1 SKIVTMSTEST
12 ENNSRDSS
20 YEWSFKHF
28 VSLFE
33 NFNQTENNNGLV
45 YNILYVIRDD
55 SSASKEVHK
64 TVKALLS
71 RKNWK
76 GVESK
81 LTDITNSVRRKVERR
96 PLSKKNKNKSAS
108 NRNTYSTT
116 SNVNSGGV
124 DENSNDQSGP
134 QQKFVSS
141 TVYPYPQISV
151 PPMHPSPYHNSL
163 PLSATFEE
171 EFTSSQENNK
181 NDRKVIQKL
190 NNIENLVK
198 ELQKIRGSY
207 ISVAFQW
214 DDRPEREQKDR
225 YIPHLRKIP
234 NIGNLELDRF
244 SISSRI
250 PQHHIRILF
259 ELKKSI
265 NDEHFYQALAELTAG
280 D

>member
-1 SKIVTMSTEST
+1 
-12 ENNSRDSS
+12 
-20 YEWSFKHF
+20 
-28 VSLFE
+28 
-33 NFNQTENNNGLV
+33 
-45 YNILYVIRDD
+45 
-55 SSASKEVHK
+55 
-64 TVKALLS
+64 
-71 RKNWK
+71 
-76 GVESK
+76 VESK

-124 DENSNDQSGP
+124 DENSNDQSA

-190 NNIENLVK
+190 NNIENLNMK
-198 ELQKIRGSY
+198 Q
-207 ISVAFQW
+207 SVAFQW